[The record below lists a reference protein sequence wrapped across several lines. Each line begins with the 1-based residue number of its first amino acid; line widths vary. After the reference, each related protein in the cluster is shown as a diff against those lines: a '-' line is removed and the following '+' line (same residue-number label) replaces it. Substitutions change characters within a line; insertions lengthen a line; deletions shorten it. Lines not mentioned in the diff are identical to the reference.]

1 MSSTHLR
8 RSIVEIDVS
17 PAWEAVVFNVR
28 FNVRFFEACPPPK
41 IRIREC
47 EGVSN
52 GNGDGNGIGNGDGIV
67 NCNCGGG
74 RVSWFFIFRVSW
86 FFNFRFQEEGYVS
99 KSIGNNQID

>member
-1 MSSTHLR
+1 MSVDLRMSIGKMSSTHLR

-74 RVSWFFIFRVSW
+74 RVSWFFMFVFPG
-86 FFNFRFQEEGYVS
+86 FFNCSSSG
-99 KSIGNNQID
+99 